1 MREALNIPL
10 NSIEEIHDGELS
22 VTWCEK
28 HLAPGKYEQAEAVND
43 ICPEGFTRLQ
53 LMEAFEDYSDEI
65 AINYANRIRGGIERL
80 SIFPDLDISIL
91 AEGEITKKNGGTVEI
106 KEGLLKGA
114 KVVVKPDP
122 NPNIPES
129 YTWDNRWRPLSDN
142 DPNTGAEAVRA
153 INEYDEISN
162 FLDSAKD
169 DFTAVIGL
177 QRRSSPK
184 VLMPIHPNAVSETVF
199 FGPYRTTFNVPAEI
213 TIAFDK
219 EKVTDPK
226 NIHPMVYNEITKS
239 FEIHPKVRNSYA
251 NVLDQ
256 EEGTLTFETQI
267 LGQFSLA
274 ETQ

>member
-1 MREALNIPL
+1 M
-10 NSIEEIHDGELS
+10 
-22 VTWCEK
+22 
-28 HLAPGKYEQAEAVND
+28 
-43 ICPEGFTRLQ
+43 
-53 LMEAFEDYSDEI
+53 
-65 AINYANRIRGGIERL
+65 
-80 SIFPDLDISIL
+80 

-106 KEGLLKGA
+106 KEGLLRGA
-114 KVVVKPDP
+114 KLVVKPDP

-142 DPNTGAEAVRA
+142 DPNTGFEAVRA

-184 VLMPIHPNAVSETVF
+184 VMMPIHPNAISETVF

-219 EKVTDPK
+219 EKVTEPK
-226 NIHPMVYNEITKS
+226 NIHPMVYNEITES
-239 FEIHPKVRNSYA
+239 FEIHPMVRNSYT
-251 NVLDQ
+251 NIID
-256 EEGTLTFETQI
+256 EEMGTLTFETQV